1 MNTGEEEADKADLL
15 KILEGMLERIKKMK
29 NNGIRNSVYLY
40 YSFEGFYTKI
50 HNKSTLLDGDND
62 DGNDSNAKMQ
72 LGEM

>member
-1 MNTGEEEADKADLL
+1 MNTGEDEADKADLL

-62 DGNDSNAKMQ
+62 DGNYSNAKMQ

>member
-1 MNTGEEEADKADLL
+1 VNTGEEEADKADLL